1 MRKLGRRRLLA
12 LMIAIAASVV
22 VVLLV
27 LIGIGILRLPTPS
40 PASVSVDTAVWHI
53 LQGNTS
59 LGPGWFGPSVRYVNS
74 TGGLPLTVV
83 SSGSTFTM
91 VILLSNLDTVNHT
104 IYDVS
109 VAPPFLHATPL
120 QGIGVAV
127 VPGNDEW
134 KVEVGVQAPTVSSD
148 STYELDLTL
157 NALTPP

>member
-40 PASVSVDTAVWHI
+40 PPSVTVDTAVWHI

-59 LGPGWFGPSVRYVNS
+59 FGFGWFGPSVRYVNN
-74 TGGLPLTVV
+74 TGGLPLTV

-91 VILLSNLDTVNHT
+91 EITLSNLDNKNHT
-104 IYDVS
+104 IYNVS
-109 VAPPFLHATPL
+109 VAPPFLHATPVR
-120 QGIGVAV
+120 GIGVAV
-127 VPGNDEW
+127 VPGSDEW
-134 KVEVGVQAPTVSSD
+134 YVVVSVEAPTVSSD
-148 STYELDLTL
+148 STYELALTL
-157 NALTPP
+157 NALA